1 MKLNI
6 DKIKNNLKTEFLGQN
21 IIYREEIDSTQ
32 DEAKRIIDELEDGTY
47 IVTDRQTRGKGTH
60 GRVWYDQGY
69 ENICGTFVLKPNCNI
84 SKLENLTIL
93 IAECIVE
100 AVNKLYNV
108 ELQIK
113 YPNDL
118 ICNTKKIAGI
128 LTESVINNE
137 VVKCI
142 YIGIG
147 MNVNQNVFDY
157 EIKDI
162 ATSLK
167 NEYKKEFSRETIISE
182 FINIFERR
190 YLDILK

>member
-128 LTESVINNE
+128 LTESVTNNE

-147 MNVNQNVFDY
+147 MNVNQNVFDD